1 MVLTPSFLSACRR
14 WLPFG
19 VQYLSSCRM
28 AMIGSRN
35 SPIFSTTP
43 INRLTCASEGSRW
56 YGVGSTRR
64 DRQRDDQQRL
74 AAERIAVAPEHGAAV
89 RPRPAPEPVE
99 FALSAASAPPPR
111 VSPIEPAATFLRRT
125 AFFFAIAADLTAGLT
140 TTDALSSAERLDLAR
155 VSASQESAPGPDQP
169 RPDQGSQRLPILHSA
184 PDRGPPTIAR
194 MRTSLTTVLMML
206 GLGAAP
212 VLAQD
217 TPPAVVIYPILVQAP
232 VYGATVNV
240 PSFPGGGD
248 GSEGGR
254 ATTDWGFNSA
264 YMGGMELHGK
274 GVFGEV
280 DVLWTKP
287 SASHDVTPR
296 IDVTSD
302 IWAVTLKGGYRVYK
316 GLGITGGARYIAVNL
331 DADSRVSAVGRHAAR
346 IVDAVALA
354 AVCRR

>member
-1 MVLTPSFLSACRR
+1 M
-14 WLPFG
+14 
-19 VQYLSSCRM
+19 
-28 AMIGSRN
+28 
-35 SPIFSTTP
+35 
-43 INRLTCASEGSRW
+43 
-56 YGVGSTRR
+56 
-64 DRQRDDQQRL
+64 
-74 AAERIAVAPEHGAAV
+74 H
-89 RPRPAPEPVE
+89 
-99 FALSAASAPPPR
+99 
-111 VSPIEPAATFLRRT
+111 
-125 AFFFAIAADLTAGLT
+125 
-140 TTDALSSAERLDLAR
+140 
-155 VSASQESAPGPDQP
+155 
-169 RPDQGSQRLPILHSA
+169 
-184 PDRGPPTIAR
+184 
-194 MRTSLTTVLMML
+194 TSLTTVLMML

-287 SASHDVTPR
+287 SASHNVTPR

-316 GLGITGGARYIAVNL
+316 GLGITGGARYVAVTL
-331 DADSRVSAVGRHAAR
+331 DADLEFPQSGVTLHGSSTRSRWLPFVGADWRDLVAR
-346 IVDAVALA
+346 KWTLDLA
-354 AVCRR
+354 ADVGVSGGEDTSTRLRARADWQALPHLSIRLGYQLLHLALGADATLGGTPRHWSTKQDMYGPEFGIGIVF